1 LNKGA
6 VTKPQR
12 KENIMK
18 KILYAAIAVLFAINI
33 MTCSAFADDVIVTED
48 TVIEDVAPEA
58 LPEEAPEAGTPF
70 DFAEWLKNDILPK
83 VISLLTVSG
92 VGLVYL
98 IPVLFKV
105 KKASGRFDSSSSAVE
120 DFIKS
125 AKEKEEKL
133 YEALDELKAREAK
146 AEELL
151 QERMKAVEEV
161 ASSFADTLKES
172 EANLAEVLNNVETMG
187 DKIER
192 MIYLGMTNHP
202 TLVSNGTARKIAEVE
217 EETR

>member
-1 LNKGA
+1 
-6 VTKPQR
+6 
-12 KENIMK
+12 MK
-18 KILYAAIAVLFAINI
+18 KILYAAIAVLFAISI

-58 LPEEAPEAGTPF
+58 LPEEAPEAKTPF
-70 DFAEWLKNDILPK
+70 DFVEWLKNDILPK

-105 KKASGRFDSSSSAVE
+105 KKASGRFDSSSDVVE
-120 DFIKS
+120 DFVKS

-133 YEALDELKAREAK
+133 YEALEELEAREAK

-151 QERMKAVEEV
+151 RESMKAVEEV

>member
-1 LNKGA
+1 
-6 VTKPQR
+6 
-12 KENIMK
+12 MK
-18 KILYAAIAVLFAINI
+18 KILYAAIAVLFAISI

-48 TVIEDVAPEA
+48 SVIEDVAPEA
-58 LPEEAPEAGTPF
+58 EAPF

-105 KKASGRFDSSSSAVE
+105 KKASGRFDSSSDAVE
-120 DFIKS
+120 EFIKS

-133 YEALDELKAREAK
+133 YEAIEALKEREAK
-146 AEELL
+146 AEEILR
-151 QERMKAVEEV
+151 ERMKSVEEV
-161 ASSFADTLKES
+161 ASSFADALKES
-172 EANLAEVLNNVETMG
+172 ESNLAEVLDHVETMG